1 MRTTRRLHR
10 IPAATGLILGV
21 ALIAGLAVLP
31 ARAQAGIVHDP
42 IQTARHLAE
51 FREQLARW
59 RATAE
64 HYRQQMIRTRG
75 MRFSDTAMNDIFQEV
90 PLTYGME
97 ETCRRQDGDLVGAIT
112 GLFRPDADAEILEQQ
127 DVICRRR
134 VQAQN
139 MQYNETVRFL
149 KRQRDRSNEARAIDD
164 IRDGVTEKGS
174 FDEVGQ
180 NLLRHDKSMQ
190 MDHQWWQATL
200 AAYDKY
206 IASLDAFELRLAN
219 RALGG
224 KQPDAFSAIVQG
236 TVLRQTLRSM
246 RDD

>member
-1 MRTTRRLHR
+1 MRSPPRFRR
-10 IPAATGLILGV
+10 IPAATGLVLGI
-21 ALIAGLAVLP
+21 ALMSGLAAP
-31 ARAQAGIVHDP
+31 RARAQGLVVYDP
-42 IQTARHLAE
+42 VQTGRHLAE
-51 FREQLARW
+51 FKQQLARW

-75 MRFSDTAMNDIFQEV
+75 MRFGDTPMNDMFQEV
-90 PLTYGME
+90 SLTYGVE
-97 ETCRRQDGDLVGAIT
+97 DACRKQDGDVIGAIS
-112 GLFRPDADAEILEQQ
+112 GLFRPDADADILEQQ

-149 KRQRDRSNEARAIDD
+149 KRQRDRSGEARAIDD

-180 NLLRHDKSMQ
+180 NMLRHDKSMQ
-190 MDHQWWQATL
+190 MDYQWWMATL
-200 AAYDKY
+200 TAYDKY
-206 IASLDAFELRLAN
+206 IESLNAFELRLAN

-224 KQPDAFSAIVQG
+224 KQPDVFSAVVQG

-246 RDD
+246 RDE